1 VEVHFA
7 VHDYFPALIS
17 EHSILDPTA
26 VSLLPSGS
34 RRYCI
39 QKLIYRCQ
47 HMPQIAL
54 LQFDDAVKWRK
65 PAFCQARILS
75 SL

>member
-1 VEVHFA
+1 VEAHFA
-7 VHDYFPALIS
+7 VHHYFPALIS
-17 EHSILDPTA
+17 EHSIPDPTA
-26 VSLLPSGS
+26 VILLPSGS

-39 QKLIYRCQ
+39 QKVMCRCE

-54 LQFDDAVKWRK
+54 QQFDDAVKWRK
-65 PAFCQARILS
+65 PASCQARTLS